1 MTQRKPET
9 KDKLSQAERSALMA
23 KVRSTGNRSTESR
36 VEAALIDANI
46 TDWVKHPDMPGKPDF
61 FFPNQNLVVFVD
73 GCFWH
78 GCPKHTR
85 FPQANAEYW
94 RNKIGRNRRR
104 DNRVRRQLRR
114 DHFHVMR
121 IWEHDLKRDTWLKR
135 LRTMIRRSETS
146 KEEP

>member
-1 MTQRKPET
+1 
-9 KDKLSQAERSALMA
+9 MA

-36 VEAALIDANI
+36 VEAALIDAGI
-46 TDWVKHPDMPGKPDF
+46 TGWVKHPDMPGKPDF
-61 FFPNQNLVVFVD
+61 FFPNQKLVVFVD

-121 IWEHDLKRDTWLKR
+121 IWEHDLKNETWLKR
-135 LRTMIRRSETS
+135 LQAMIRRSDAL